1 MISDNLSNAIKLL
14 NEGNLIAIPTE
25 TVYGLAANA
34 FDPVAVSKIFEVKN
48 RPKFDPLIVHSY
60 SIEKI
65 KEFVISFPEKSLL
78 LAETFWPGPLT
89 LILKKK
95 NIIPDIVTS
104 GLDSVAVRIPNHP
117 LTLKLL
123 SMLDFPL
130 AAPSANP
137 FGYVSP
143 TEPKHVQAQLGDK
156 IPFILNGGK
165 CKVGIEST
173 IVGFEGEKA
182 IIYRLGGLSVEDI
195 KEVIGKVKINLHSS
209 SNPLAPGQLDKHYSP
224 NKTIVLDLEVI
235 KSFEKSDVGAIVF
248 SDLIENIPIEN
259 QLVLSKNRDYS
270 EAARNLFS
278 ILRETENLAVK
289 IIYAELLPEE
299 GLGRPINDRLRRASV
314 KSKLS
319 HDK

>member
-143 TEPKHVQAQLGDK
+143 TEPKHVKAQLGEK
-156 IPFILNGGK
+156 IPLILDGGI

-173 IVGFEGEKA
+173 IVGYEGDEPV
-182 IIYRLGGLSVEDI
+182 IYRLGGLSVEDI
-195 KEVIGKVKINLHSS
+195 EEVVGRVKIQLHSS
-209 SNPLAPGQLDKHYSP
+209 SNPLAPGQLEKHYSP
-224 NKTIVLDLEVI
+224 NKSILLD
-235 KSFEKSDVGAIVF
+235 FEETKKFKNSEIGAIVF
-248 SDLIENIPIEN
+248 SDLIENILH
-259 QLVLSKNRDYS
+259 Q
-270 EAARNLFS
+270 
-278 ILRETENLAVK
+278 
-289 IIYAELLPEE
+289 
-299 GLGRPINDRLRRASV
+299 
-314 KSKLS
+314 
-319 HDK
+319 